1 MGLGL
6 GQWTGPRAQTLVD
19 WCNGQNLEWWSC
31 KGQMEFAFNG
41 DGSNINILKACLTN
55 SESVAEGVQ
64 NFYQYWERASVGS
77 SVAHRNS
84 EAERLYP
91 KVQEI
96 LESL

>member
-19 WCNGQNLEWWSC
+19 WCKSQNMDWWTC

-41 DGSNINILKACLTN
+41 DGSNIGILKACLTN

-77 SVAHRNS
+77 SVDHRNS

-91 KVQEI
+91 KVKAV
-96 LESL
+96 LDSL